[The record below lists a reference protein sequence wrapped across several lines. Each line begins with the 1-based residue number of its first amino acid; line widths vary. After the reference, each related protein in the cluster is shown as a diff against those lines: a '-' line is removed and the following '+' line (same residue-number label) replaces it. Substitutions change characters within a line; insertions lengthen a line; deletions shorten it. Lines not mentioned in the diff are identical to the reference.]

1 MIERL
6 KKIVSDWRLWRV
18 VIAIA
23 AMALVSFAYFY
34 PDDVEGNVLQQHDM
48 RQGMANGQEAKAFN
62 ESTGEETR
70 WTNSLLGGMP
80 TFQIAPSYPS
90 NSLFDWLNDVLT
102 LGLPEPANLL
112 FLMMLGFFI
121 LLMAMKMRW
130 YVALIGAV
138 AYGLSSYF
146 VIIINAGHIWKFV
159 TLAYIPPTIAG
170 LVLAYRGR
178 YLAGAAVA
186 SLFGMLQIAGNH
198 VQMTYYFLF
207 VVAGFMIVYLVN
219 AIRRHEMRRWW
230 LATGAIAAA
239 GILAFTA
246 NLPSLYNTYEYS
258 KETVRGRATDLVT
271 EGSGEGGSD
280 HAAMSAFSY
289 TKSETFT
296 LLIPNIKGG
305 ATNLPKQGENQR
317 LTLGDLDSYSDME
330 FDDDMSAAIH
340 RQVTCQLPQ
349 YFAGAEGTNGPVYVG
364 ALICALFLLGCMI
377 VRGPMK
383 WALLTLTVLS
393 VVVAW
398 GYNFQWFS
406 DFMLDHMPMFN
417 KFRAPESALV
427 VAEFTMPL
435 LAAMALQQ
443 LCTTPSGELW
453 SRYGTRFVWSFGAV
467 IFVCLVAMLWPSVFG
482 ETGLLPH
489 EQEMLATYGFD
500 RSAISETYSQVQSL
514 REGLVR
520 GDAQRSLLIVVCGGV
535 LVMLYMR
542 RRLSAAWTVVGV
554 GFIVLVD
561 LYTINKRY
569 LSSDCFMPAPLTD
582 EEVFEATTA
591 DKAIL
596 ADTAMN
602 YRVLDFTQINGSD
615 PSYFHKSVGGYHAAK
630 LTRYEDMLNYYV
642 YSGEHNYLPMINML
656 NTKYLINDPNGMP
669 IVNDGAMG
677 NAWLVDRV
685 RYADTSNEEIAAIE
699 TLDLGSEAVADKKFE
714 SVLGASSPKTAGD
727 TIYETGY
734 APNRLRYHVSTAH
747 GGVAVF
753 SEVYFPWGW
762 HATID
767 GKPAE
772 LGRVNYLL
780 RALNVPA
787 GSHTIEMWF
796 DPESLHTT
804 TTAAYVAIIAIY
816 LLLIGA
822 AVCGL
827 KGKERKE
834 NDIVAPHKEEK
845 SE

>member
-1 MIERL
+1 MIERV
-6 KKIVSDWRLWRV
+6 KKIFGDWRLWSV

-23 AMALVSFAYFY
+23 AMALISFAYFY
-34 PDDVEGNVLQQHDM
+34 PDDVAGNVLQQHDM
-48 RQGMANGQEAKAFN
+48 RQGMANGQEAKAFY

-90 NSLFDWLNDVLT
+90 NSLFGWLNDVLT

-121 LLMAMKMRW
+121 LLMVMKMRW

-138 AYGLSSYF
+138 AYGFSSYF
-146 VIIINAGHIWKFV
+146 IIIINAGHIWKFV

-186 SLFGMLQIAGNH
+186 ALFGMLQIASNH

-207 VVAGFMIVYLVN
+207 VVAGLMIAYLFL
-219 AIRRHEMRRWW
+219 AIYSQEMRKWW
-230 LATGAIAAA
+230 IATGSLAVA
-239 GILAFTA
+239 GLLAFTA

-258 KETVRGRATDLVT
+258 KETVRGRATDLIV
-271 EGSGEGGSD
+271 EGAGDAKAD
-280 HAAMSAFSY
+280 HTAKSAFSY

-317 LTLGDLDSYSDME
+317 IVLGDLDSYAEMDL
-330 FDDDMSAAIH
+330 DDDLSAAVH
-340 RQVTCQLPQ
+340 QQVTSQLPQ
-349 YFAGAEGTNGPVYVG
+349 YFAGQEGTNGPVYVG
-364 ALICALFLLGCMI
+364 ALICAFFLLGCLI

-398 GYNFQWFS
+398 GYNFLWLS
-406 DFMLDHMPMFN
+406 DFLLDYMPMFN

-443 LCTTPSGELW
+443 MCTTPTGDLW
-453 SRYGTRFVWSFGAV
+453 RRYGVRLLWSFGVVAFICV
-467 IFVCLVAMLWPSVFG
+467 IALLQPSLFG

-489 EQEMLATYGFD
+489 EQEMLKAYGFD
-500 RSAISETYSQVQSL
+500 RTVISETYSQVQTL

-520 GDAQRSLLIVVCGGV
+520 GDAQRSLLIVLCGGA
-535 LVMLYMR
+535 LLLLYLR
-542 RRLSAAWTVVGV
+542 RTVKREWMIAGIGV
-554 GFIVLVD
+554 IVLAD
-561 LYTINKRY
+561 LYTVNKRY
-569 LSSDCFMPAPLTD
+569 LNSDCFMPAPLMD
-582 EEVFEATTA
+582 EAVFEATPA

-602 YRVLDFTQINGSD
+602 YRVLDLNQINGSD
-615 PSYFHKSVGGYHAAK
+615 PSYFHKSIGGYHAAM
-630 LTRYEDMLNYYV
+630 LTRYQDMLNYYL
-642 YSGEHNYLPMINML
+642 YSGEHSYLPMLNML
-656 NTKYLINDPNGMP
+656 NTKYLIEDPNGKP
-669 IVNDGAMG
+669 IVNDKAMG

-685 RYADTSNEEIAAIE
+685 KYAATPNEEIAAVE
-699 TLDLGSEAVADKKFE
+699 NLDLGREAVADKKFK
-714 SVLGASSPKTAGD
+714 SLLGASSPKTAGD
-727 TIYETGY
+727 TIYETSY
-734 APNRLRYHVSTAH
+734 APNRLKYHVTTAR

-762 HATID
+762 HATVD
-767 GKPAE
+767 GKPVE

-780 RALNVPA
+780 RALKVPA
-787 GSHTIEMWF
+787 GSHTVEMWF

-804 TTAAYVAIIAIY
+804 TTVAYVAIIAIY
-816 LLLIGA
+816 LLLAGA
-822 AVCGL
+822 VIAGVR
-827 KGKERKE
+827 GKRKDNE
-834 NDIVAPHKEEK
+834 TAAPKPQEGK
-845 SE
+845 